1 MQDSSSNTYPT
12 VGSSDNSNI
21 LHIIALM
28 DGSQDYIP
36 GTVVSDAA
44 TAADTF
50 FSGSFQQMLTNIQAT
65 LAKDVKSTSTL
76 LDTYSSS
83 ATELDSSRDSVSGVD
98 LNDEAMSLMQY
109 QKSYSAAC
117 RLMTTLDE
125 ALDKLINDTGT
136 AGR

>member
-1 MQDSSSNTYPT
+1 
-12 VGSSDNSNI
+12 
-21 LHIIALM
+21 
-28 DGSQDYIP
+28 
-36 GTVVSDAA
+36 
-44 TAADTF
+44 
-50 FSGSFQQMLTNIQAT
+50 MLTNIQAT